1 MEKLSVGISIYN
13 IEELAE
19 VIQDVAKKVEELQE
33 AIKRLNEF
41 ELKLKTEFLH
51 N

>member
-19 VIQDVAKKVEELQE
+19 VIQDVA
-33 AIKRLNEF
+33 IKPRKNIQCRGI
-41 ELKLKTEFLH
+41 
-51 N
+51 

>member
-19 VIQDVAKKVEELQE
+19 VIQDVAKKAEELQE
-33 AIKRLNEF
+33 ATKRLNEF